1 MPGTLGK
8 SAGSPSGAAPLGLA
22 AVLPVAIAVGASP
35 FTYTAG
41 ANIEQVFLQS
51 VAATTITVARRG
63 VGIVN
68 QVSPAATNST
78 VSILLGPGEAI
89 VVTYGGAAPVMI
101 KDTP

>member
-1 MPGTLGK
+1 MAGTLGK
-8 SAGSPSGAAPLGLA
+8 PAGSPSGAAALGLA
-22 AVLPVAIAVGASP
+22 AVLPAAITVGASP
-35 FTYTAG
+35 YSYVAG

-51 VAATTITVARRG
+51 VAASTITVARRG

-78 VSILLGPGEAI
+78 VSIVLGPGETI
-89 VVTYGGAAPVMI
+89 VVTYSAAAPVMI

>member
-1 MPGTLGK
+1 MPALGPTQG
-8 SAGSPSGAAPLGLA
+8 APAGAAPLGVA
-22 AVLPVAIAVGASP
+22 AVLPAAIAVGASP

-41 ANIEQVFLQS
+41 ANIENVYLQS

-78 VSILLGPGEAI
+78 VSILLAPGESI
-89 VVTYGGAAPVMI
+89 VVTYSGAAPVMI

>member
-1 MPGTLGK
+1 MAAALGK
-8 SAGSPSGAAPLGLA
+8 PAGSPAGAKPLGVA
-22 AVLPVAIAVGASP
+22 AVLPVAIVVGASP

-41 ANIEQVFLQS
+41 ANIEQIFLQS

-78 VSILLGPGEAI
+78 TAILLGPGESI
-89 VVTYGGAAPVMI
+89 VVTYSGAAPVMI
-101 KDTP
+101 TDVP